1 MTVRHMRIF
10 LAVYRCGG
18 ITSAAQQLHMTQ
30 PAVTRAIQELESYY
44 GVKLFERMGRRL
56 PVTEVGKRFYSQA
69 VHIVDLFDNMETSL
83 RNWDALG
90 VLRVGA
96 TIMLGN
102 MLLPDL
108 ILRFKKDHPGIR
120 VQVMIENGESLCRA
134 LLDNELDLALI
145 EGGVEE
151 ADLTEEVFA
160 RDELVLTLRTRTETY
175 ALLLSESAV
184 GSLRMRYPS
193 TERLKSNTIDIEE
206 TAMIIPAIMSKR
218 VLNRLSGS
226 VYVAIKSSFLPMCAA
241 YTASAAKLKEAARTK
256 NIAAKINLSALVSDL
271 LNILNPRAANKPIVM
286 PPNAGIIPRYA
297 YSI

>member
-1 MTVRHMRIF
+1 M
-10 LAVYRCGG
+10 
-18 ITSAAQQLHMTQ
+18 
-30 PAVTRAIQELESYY
+30 
-44 GVKLFERMGRRL
+44 
-56 PVTEVGKRFYSQA
+56 TEVGKRFYSQA

-90 VLRVGA
+90 MLRVGA

-160 RDELVLTLRTRTETY
+160 RDELVLILAPGHPLTEKKEVRLKDLMKY
-175 ALLLSESAV
+175 DLLLSGAAPAAPIW
-184 GSLRMRYPS
+184 RAY
-193 TERLKSNTIDIEE
+193 LKN
-206 TAMIIPAIMSKR
+206 R
-218 VLNRLSGS
+218 V
-226 VYVAIKSSFLPMCAA
+226 
-241 YTASAAKLKEAARTK
+241 
-256 NIAAKINLSALVSDL
+256 
-271 LNILNPRAANKPIVM
+271 
-286 PPNAGIIPRYA
+286 
-297 YSI
+297 

>member
-160 RDELVLTLRTRTETY
+160 RDELVLILAPGHPLTEKKEVRLKDLMEY
-175 ALLLSESAV
+175 DLLLRERGSASRAYLAGVFEEQGLKPQPLWESA
-184 GSLRMRYPS
+184 S
-193 TERLKSNTIDIEE
+193 TH
-206 TAMIIPAIMSKR
+206 
-218 VLNRLSGS
+218 
-226 VYVAIKSSFLPMCAA
+226 
-241 YTASAAKLKEAARTK
+241 
-256 NIAAKINLSALVSDL
+256 ALVEAVSKGLGISL
-271 LNILNPRAANKPIVM
+271 LPRMLVQRDIDAGHVCARALTGTALRRENHLVWHRSKFLTPAAEDFLNLCREVEVIEQQP
-286 PPNAGIIPRYA
+286 
-297 YSI
+297 S

>member
-1 MTVRHMRIF
+1 M
-10 LAVYRCGG
+10 
-18 ITSAAQQLHMTQ
+18 
-30 PAVTRAIQELESYY
+30 
-44 GVKLFERMGRRL
+44 
-56 PVTEVGKRFYSQA
+56 
-69 VHIVDLFDNMETSL
+69 

-160 RDELVLTLRTRTETY
+160 AT
-175 ALLLSESAV
+175 
-184 GSLRMRYPS
+184 
-193 TERLKSNTIDIEE
+193 NW
-206 TAMIIPAIMSKR
+206 
-218 VLNRLSGS
+218 
-226 VYVAIKSSFLPMCAA
+226 C
-241 YTASAAKLKEAARTK
+241 
-256 NIAAKINLSALVSDL
+256 
-271 LNILNPRAANKPIVM
+271 
-286 PPNAGIIPRYA
+286 
-297 YSI
+297 

>member
-1 MTVRHMRIF
+1 MTVRHMKIF

-160 RDELVLTLRTRTETY
+160 RDELVLILAPGHLMEY
-175 ALLLSESAV
+175 DLLLRERGSASRAYLAGVFEEQGLKPQPLWESA
-184 GSLRMRYPS
+184 S
-193 TERLKSNTIDIEE
+193 TH
-206 TAMIIPAIMSKR
+206 
-218 VLNRLSGS
+218 
-226 VYVAIKSSFLPMCAA
+226 
-241 YTASAAKLKEAARTK
+241 
-256 NIAAKINLSALVSDL
+256 ALVEAVSKGLGISL
-271 LNILNPRAANKPIVM
+271 LPRMLVQRDIDAGHVCARALTGTALRRENHLAWHRSKFLTPAAEDFLNLCREVEVIEQQP
-286 PPNAGIIPRYA
+286 
-297 YSI
+297 S

>member
-30 PAVTRAIQELESYY
+30 PAVTRAIQELENYY

-56 PVTEVGKRFYSQA
+56 SVTEVGKRFYSQA

-160 RDELVLTLRTRTETY
+160 RDELVLILAPGHPLTEKKEVRLKDLMEY
-175 ALLLSESAV
+175 DLLLRERGSASRAYLAGVFEEQGLKPQPLWESA
-184 GSLRMRYPS
+184 S
-193 TERLKSNTIDIEE
+193 TH
-206 TAMIIPAIMSKR
+206 
-218 VLNRLSGS
+218 
-226 VYVAIKSSFLPMCAA
+226 
-241 YTASAAKLKEAARTK
+241 
-256 NIAAKINLSALVSDL
+256 ALVEAVSKGLGISL
-271 LNILNPRAANKPIVM
+271 LPRMLVQRDIDAGHVCARALTGTALRRENHLAWHRSKFLTPAAEDFLNLCREVEVIEQQP
-286 PPNAGIIPRYA
+286 
-297 YSI
+297 S